1 MRNEIFK
8 AKAEKSWNLISKW
21 NGLRKVICGLNAGF
35 MNLMM
40 LNGGS
45 AILLWAGMAVY
56 DIDLW
61 LITEWVMGHIADYEL
76 WI

>member
-1 MRNEIFK
+1 MIY
-8 AKAEKSWNLISKW
+8 
-21 NGLRKVICGLNAGF
+21 GLNADF

-45 AILLWAGMAVY
+45 AVLLWAGMAVY
-56 DIDLW
+56 DMNIGW
-61 LITEWVMGHIADYEL
+61 FWIEPWAGIAVYAMNIGWL